1 MPESN
6 NSVSPGEKAID
17 QCFAAARVL
26 FQFTGDSDEFGL
38 RDKRGNIR
46 SVRKKDVLYIFV
58 KDRSPYVVFN
68 PHIRFVGL
76 TLQVDHGFITP
87 LTTAEADTFFPLLE
101 QAFVEMT
108 VLIVEQLSGVEIL
121 R

>member
-1 MPESN
+1 MPERT
-6 NSVSPGEKAID
+6 NSVSPGEKALD
-17 QCFAAARVL
+17 QCFAASRVL

-46 SVRKKDVLYIFV
+46 SIRKKDVLYIFV

-76 TLQVDHGFITP
+76 TLQVDDGLINP
-87 LTTAEADTFFPLLE
+87 LTPADADSFHYLLE

-108 VLIVEQLSGVEIL
+108 VLIVEQLSGVEIV